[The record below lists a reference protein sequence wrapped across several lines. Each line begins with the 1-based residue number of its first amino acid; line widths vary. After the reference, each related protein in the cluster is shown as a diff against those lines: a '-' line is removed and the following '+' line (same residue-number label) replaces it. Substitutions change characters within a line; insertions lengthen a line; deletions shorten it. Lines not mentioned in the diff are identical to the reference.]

1 MRYSDIT
8 MIRANVIE
16 YFKLNIHLDP
26 QPVEGIELSW
36 LLWTHTNLFF
46 IMTHLYYDGGWEVL
60 GDRLQL
66 KIPLFQVL

>member
-1 MRYSDIT
+1 M
-8 MIRANVIE
+8 
-16 YFKLNIHLDP
+16 
-26 QPVEGIELSW
+26 EGIELSW